1 MRGRAM
7 RGHFYI
13 SREGDREVITNYL
26 ADFNTKSNA
35 ELLADYNK
43 AQAKGFFGAHQQALF
58 IISMHLTFRK
68 RYGKSPVKVTDNT
81 LIEFTSPILQTG
93 NSWSYASTKN

>member
-1 MRGRAM
+1 MRE
-7 RGHFYI
+7 HLYI
-13 SREGDREVITNYL
+13 AREGDREVISNYL
-26 ADFNTKSNA
+26 ADLNTKSNA
-35 ELLADYNK
+35 ELIVQYNN
-43 AQAKGFFGAHQQALF
+43 AQMKGFFGAHQQALF
-58 IISMHLTFRK
+58 IISMHLTFKK